1 MKHLKLELRHW
12 TQADAMELTSLCNAV
27 DRRFLSDR
35 LPNPYTEK
43 DAKEW
48 LKMVTE
54 NDTITGIYRA
64 IVCDGKTIGSISV
77 EKKDDDAEI
86 GYMLHNDYSNK
97 GIGTEAVKQICP
109 IAFNSPCV
117 TASMSPRRS
126 IRVLVPVM
134 LRRTDFKSD
143 EVSLWLNNFTYL
155 NTFGCTS
162 AISSKLDGIRFAQS
176 FIITRKGNNHGTPPH
191 ISFSNRPISPFL

>member
-1 MKHLKLELRHW
+1 MELRHW

-48 LKMVTE
+48 LKMVID

-64 IVCDGKTIGSISV
+64 IVCDGKLIGSISV

-97 GIGTEAVKQICP
+97 GIGTEAVKQICS
-109 IAFNSPCV
+109 IAFKVLSLEQI
-117 TASMSPRRS
+117 TANVFQPNIAS
-126 IRVLVPVM
+126 IRVLQKNGFKYKGAIPNAVIKDGYVYD
-134 LRRTDFKSD
+134 LLIYVLNEKGRR
-143 EVSLWLNNFTYL
+143 
-155 NTFGCTS
+155 
-162 AISSKLDGIRFAQS
+162 
-176 FIITRKGNNHGTPPH
+176 
-191 ISFSNRPISPFL
+191 